1 MAFSKASVITF
12 MMAVVVAA
20 MALGGAAQEAVSPAP
35 APHSGTGSISSSM
48 ASAGLALVVALLF
61 GSTLRI

>member
-1 MAFSKASVITF
+1 MASSKASVITF

-20 MALGGAAQEAVSPAP
+20 MALGGAAQEVSPAP
-35 APHSGTGSISSSM
+35 APLSGTGSISPSM